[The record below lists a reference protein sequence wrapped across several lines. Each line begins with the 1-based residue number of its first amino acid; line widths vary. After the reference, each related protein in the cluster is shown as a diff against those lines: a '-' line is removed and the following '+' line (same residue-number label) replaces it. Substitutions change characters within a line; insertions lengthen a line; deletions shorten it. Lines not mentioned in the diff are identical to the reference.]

1 MESSLASTNSPPPFL
16 TKTYEMVDDPTTN
29 SIVSWSPTNASF
41 VVWNQLEFARDLL
54 PRYFKHN
61 NFSSFVRQ
69 LNTYGF
75 RKIEPDQWEFANEGF
90 KRGQRHLL
98 NNIHRR
104 KPVHSHSL
112 HGQLNSS
119 APLSDAEKQELE
131 EEIERLK
138 QEKVVLVNE
147 LQKQHTQVQHQMRSL
162 EGRLQALG
170 NRLRGLIAF
179 LKRIV
184 KEPRGLSNLVQ
195 HFDLHST
202 RKRRLPHF
210 DCFDEDANIDD
221 NQIAIFQPDIP
232 SVQALDTEPF
242 ETLESSLNSLEN
254 FFRGFGQASGGGMFY
269 DSIVSC
275 PSFDLYLSEMNASSE
290 DTDAKLQPSSPCP
303 GEIYTSLDTA
313 ERTGHVAIHPTD
325 SRSKV
330 SEIDMNAEPTAT
342 RVDSSRDLT
351 TGTASTM
358 LEGVN
363 DVFWEQFFTETPGS
377 DDVQKVQF
385 KRKYSD
391 GKRKKKSKWGNTWLN
406 RKNVDHL
413 AVGKT

>member
-1 MESSLASTNSPPPFL
+1 MESSRASPNSPPPFL

-29 SIVSWSPTNASF
+29 SIVSWSATNASF

-61 NFSSFVRQ
+61 NFCSFVRQ

-75 RKIEPDQWEFANEGF
+75 KKIEPDQWEFANEGF

-119 APLSDAEKQELE
+119 APLSEAEKQELE

-138 QEKVVLVNE
+138 QEKAVLVNE
-147 LQKQHTQVQHQMRSL
+147 LQKQHTQVQHQMRCL

-170 NRLRGLIAF
+170 NRHRGLIAF

-184 KEPRGLSNLVQ
+184 KEPRGLSNLVR
-195 HFDLHST
+195 HFDLHSR

-210 DCFDEDANIDD
+210 DCFNEDANVDD

-232 SVQALDTEPF
+232 SLQALDTEPF
-242 ETLESSLNSLEN
+242 EMLESSLNSLEN
-254 FFRGFGQASGGGMFY
+254 FFRGVSQASGDGTFF
-269 DSIVSC
+269 DSIVPC
-275 PSFDLYLSEMNASSE
+275 PSSDLFISEMNASSE
-290 DTDAKLQPSSPCP
+290 ETDAKRQPSSPCP
-303 GEIYTSLDTA
+303 GGIYTSL
-313 ERTGHVAIHPTD
+313 ERTGYVAIHPTD

-330 SEIDMNAEPTAT
+330 SEIDVNAEPTAT
-342 RVDSSRDLT
+342 RVDSSGDLT
-351 TGTASTM
+351 AGTASTV

-377 DDVQKVQF
+377 DDVQEVRF

-391 GKRKKKSKWGNTWLN
+391 GKRKKKKKWENTWLN